1 MEDMESSDRVRDAG
15 VLSHASTFLGSFPPS
30 ASSGQERRLA
40 SSRRVREDGVL
51 AIQAGQ
57 QGKDLL
63 IRASGELDIASAA
76 TFEDE
81 LRRAIDSDACTVILD
96 VEGLTFIDSTGLRAF
111 LKAAEMSRSTG
122 RSLIVRAS
130 KEFRRLVEVSGVEE
144 TFQLDRSTG
153 L

>member
-1 MEDMESSDRVRDAG
+1 MRILGR
-15 VLSHASTFLGSFPPS
+15 LSLLHHICTTLRS
-30 ASSGQERRLA
+30 ASAALA
-40 SSRRVREDGVL
+40 
-51 AIQAGQ
+51 
-57 QGKDLL
+57 
-63 IRASGELDIASAA
+63 ASAA

-81 LRRAIDSDACTVILD
+81 LRRAIDSDASTVILD

-111 LKAAEMSRSTG
+111 LKAAEMSRSNG

-144 TFQLDRSTG
+144 TFQLDRGTG